1 MLSSRSSFWLLL
13 AFIDVVTV
21 YGWYLT
27 LYKQSLGSKEV
38 GCAIMGVTTVV
49 SVSCQ
54 VYVGKRECCSRSQAQ
69 PEQDETTP
77 LQSIVILQNL

>member
-13 AFIDVVTV
+13 AVIDVVTV

-38 GCAIMGVTTVV
+38 GCAIMGVASVV

-54 VYVGKRECCSRSQAQ
+54 VYVGKRECCSRPQD
-69 PEQDETTP
+69 EQDETTP